1 MMRIYAAIFAAIGW
15 FAIIGQYI
23 NAYVDVPGGIFNYV
37 SFFTILSNIL
47 VATTLTS
54 VALAPESRVGRMM
67 MRPAV
72 ATASALYITVTGLVY
87 YFLLAALYDLE
98 GWTKHFDHLL
108 HYVVPPAYVLFWAIW
123 IRKGTLSLVNVPAM
137 LVAPLLYGA
146 YTLLRGPIANSYPYP
161 FIDAAKLGYPRT
173 FLNIAEF
180 IVFFAMMA
188 SIYVL
193 ADHVIARLRRAS

>member
-1 MMRIYAAIFAAIGW
+1 MMRIYAAIFAAVGW

-23 NAYVDVPGGIFNYV
+23 NAYLDVPGGIFNYV

-54 VALAPESRVGRMM
+54 VALAPESGFGRMM
-67 MRPAV
+67 TRPAV
-72 ATASALYITVTGLVY
+72 ATATALYITVTGLVY

-137 LVAPLLYGA
+137 LLAPLLYGA
-146 YTLLRGPIANSYPYP
+146 YTLIRGPIANWYPYP
-161 FIDAAKLGYPRT
+161 FIAATLGYPRT

-193 ADHVIARLRRAS
+193 ADHLIARLKRVS